1 MGDVGHVDEEGYLFL
16 ADRKDFMIISGGV
29 NIYPQ
34 EVENL
39 LVTHP
44 AVADAAV
51 FGAPHADFGEEVK
64 AVIQPADWSQAGG
77 ELAAALITWCRERL
91 ADVKCPRSIDFLQAL
106 PRAETGKLYKKE
118 LKARYWP
125 QAASKGN

>member
-1 MGDVGHVDEEGYLFL
+1 MGDVGRVDEEGYLFL
-16 ADRKDFMIISGGV
+16 SDRKDFMIIAGGV

-44 AVADAAV
+44 QVADVAV
-51 FGAPHADFGEEVK
+51 FGVPNADFGEEVK
-64 AVIQPADWSQAGG
+64 AVIQPARWEDAGDG
-77 ELAAALITWCRERL
+77 FAAELIGWCRERL
-91 ADVKCPRSIDFLQAL
+91 ADVKCPRSVDFEQAL

-125 QAASKGN
+125 AG